1 MSPFDGLT
9 NAHGMSRHYTDYY
22 YSYTQRPSAIQV
34 PYTDRLFRCQYVVMR
49 SLKTFEH
56 TMLHDTV
63 NTRPYTISSES
74 LEVIM
79 CPFTIRLFG

>member
-34 PYTDRLFRCQYVVMR
+34 YLTLTACSAVNMPSRVR
-49 SLKTFEH
+49 KIFE
-56 TMLHDTV
+56 
-63 NTRPYTISSES
+63 NT
-74 LEVIM
+74 
-79 CPFTIRLFG
+79 